1 MVDANALTPGRWPEG
16 FEMFHFTGILH
27 NIALNLALIDS
38 RGSALQFCIEEKD
51 ATLLNERH
59 PAQLSQALSQ
69 QLGQSVTATITVS
82 DHDGRTPSQCRAA
95 LAATRLAEAEQ
106 AISSDQALN
115 GLIAAFDGHI
125 IPGSIRP
132 NLADGEAVTLPHD
145 AD

>member
-1 MVDANALTPGRWPEG
+1 
-16 FEMFHFTGILH
+16 MFHFTGILH

-38 RGSALQFCIEEKD
+38 RGGALQFCIKEKH

-59 PAQLSQALSQ
+59 PAQLSQALGQ

-82 DHDGRTPSQCRAA
+82 DHDGRTPAQYRAA
-95 LAATRLAEAEQ
+95 LAAARLAEAEQ

-132 NLADGEAVTLPHD
+132 NLADVEAVPLQHD